1 MQIKITGTPEEMKEL
16 FRTDEDSREQSNR
29 TTPDAMLNMMLGN
42 GNSSH

>member
-1 MQIKITGTPEEMKEL
+1 MEITITGSPEEIKEL
-16 FRTDEDSREQSNR
+16 FRTDEDNREQSNR